1 MTEDGADSR
10 THAKI
15 FAIKNKICLFPKN
28 LV

>member
-10 THAKI
+10 TRTKN
-15 FAIKNKICLFPKN
+15 FATKSEICLFPKN